1 MSHQKHKTE
10 KTSETKTAADPVAEP
25 TEPLTEAPETPIT
38 PTPGQST
45 GDQVVPIPPDG
56 DEPGSDAFELLREKA
71 AKADANWDLY
81 LRERAELQNYRKR
94 ATRERQDAVRYAS
107 QSLIEKLLP
116 VLDSFEKAIEAS
128 EQAETP
134 SLASLQEG
142 VTLVQTQ
149 LKTVLVDIGLQEID
163 AGGGQVF
170 DPNLH
175 EAVAHH
181 ESTEVADGHVLH
193 QVRKG
198 YKLHDR
204 LIRPA
209 TVVVAKAPAS

>member
-10 KTSETKTAADPVAEP
+10 QTEKAEAGDVAVEPALEPVEPQAESSDSPQLQEAASVPEAEP
-25 TEPLTEAPETPIT
+25 SVTDDLQALE
-38 PTPGQST
+38 
-45 GDQVVPIPPDG
+45 
-56 DEPGSDAFELLREKA
+56 EKA

-81 LRERAELQNYRKR
+81 LRTRAELENYRRR
-94 ATRERQDAVRYAS
+94 AIRERQDAVRYAA
-107 QSLIEKLLP
+107 QSVVEKLLP

-128 EQAETP
+128 QQSEAP

-149 LKTVLVDIGLQEID
+149 LKSVLAEVGLLEID
-163 AGGGQVF
+163 ATGEVF

-175 EAVAHH
+175 EAVAHQ
-181 ESTEVADGHVLH
+181 ESAEIADGHVLH
-193 QVRKG
+193 QIRKG

-204 LIRPA
+204 LVRPA